1 MKLLVIGSGMMG
13 SAAAY
18 DMARQL
24 SVQSVTLAD
33 SDFKRAKDVAA
44 RVNHI
49 TGDKK
54 VKAVQLDASSERA
67 AAKVMK
73 GHHGALSA
81 VPYFLNLALA
91 RAAIEARCHFADLG
105 GNNTVVRQE
114 LALASKA
121 EKRGVAIAPDCG
133 LSPGMASI
141 LGGELVRRLDGRAD
155 ALKLYVGGLPD
166 KPMPPFHYQLVF
178 SVEGLINEYVETARI
193 LRKGKLTLIEP
204 LTEPEE
210 FHMVGF
216 SPLVAFHT
224 SGGTST
230 LPETFEGRVGECFEK
245 TLRYPGH
252 FDLLCELKEL
262 GLFSSE
268 KMKVGNV
275 EVAPRAVMSKLF
287 EGKFASKG
295 PDVCIMRLEAHESV
309 RVVLEH
315 RQLPFAHQLRE
326 PAAALFGESRA
337 GRVLERRDRVEERGR
352 RPFELALQLLDVE
365 TVLVD
370 GDLAELDLGRGQ
382 DLARPVVGRPLDE
395 YAPTAG
401 ERIQHEVERLQRAV
415 GHQHAS
421 RLDRVP
427 LGQPLP

>member
-18 DMARQL
+18 DMARQPDV
-24 SVQSVTLAD
+24 SSVTLAD
-33 SDFKRAKDVAA
+33 SDLKRAREVAA
-44 RVNHI
+44 RINHI
-49 TGDKK
+49 HGDRK
-54 VKAVQLDASSERA
+54 VKAVGLDASSERA
-67 AAKVMK
+67 AAHLMK
-73 GHHGALSA
+73 GHDAALSA
-81 VPYFLNLALA
+81 VPYFLNLGLA

-105 GNNTVVRQE
+105 GNNTAVRQE
-114 LALASKA
+114 LALSGKA

-141 LGGELVRRLDGRAD
+141 LGGELVNRLGGRAD
-155 ALKLYVGGLPD
+155 ALRLYVGGLPE

-178 SVEGLINEYVETARI
+178 SVEGLINEYVEPARI
-193 LRKGKLTLIEP
+193 LRKGKLLTIEP

-210 FHMVGF
+210 FHMPGF

-252 FDLLCELKEL
+252 FDLLCELKAL

-268 KMKVGNV
+268 KMKIGKM
-275 EVAPRAVMSKLF
+275 EIAPRALMSKIF

-309 RVVLEH
+309 RSPGVRGLLGG
-315 RQLPFAHQLRE
+315 RLK
-326 PAAALFGESRA
+326 
-337 GRVLERRDRVEERGR
+337 GRVAT
-352 RPFELALQLLDVE
+352 F
-365 TVLVD
+365 TLVD
-370 GDLAELDLGRGQ
+370 HYDPKADMSAMMRTTAFPASIVLQMLASGTITKRGGVLQ
-382 DLARPVVGRPLDE
+382 ERDVPADAFLDE
-395 YAPTAG
+395 MEKRGIKIQYAI
-401 ERIQHEVERLQRAV
+401 E
-415 GHQHAS
+415 
-421 RLDRVP
+421 
-427 LGQPLP
+427 